1 MPFFLYRDEDIRH
14 GEWSTRRISRSPSLD
29 VTSAEPEAEDDRVRK
44 FGLRTLRRALKR
56 RARAS
61 TVEPDQTSP
70 SVIVACEKCG
80 FDYRIERIDFGQGRI
95 GAFWMCACGS
105 RYIPPGGAE
114 SFSLLRP

>member
-1 MPFFLYRDEDIRH
+1 MA
-14 GEWSTRRISRSPSLD
+14 
-29 VTSAEPEAEDDRVRK
+29 SAEPEAEDVRVRK
-44 FGLRTLRRALKR
+44 FGLRTLRRVFKR

-61 TVEPDQTSP
+61 TVEPDRTSP

-80 FDYRIERIDFGQGRI
+80 FDYRIERIDFGQGRT